1 MAGGKESPRQK
12 MIGMM
17 YLVLTAL
24 LALQV
29 SSAIIQKF
37 KFLDDSLQVAVISA
51 EKTNGQTDGRIKKA
65 VKDNGGKAE
74 DIAVLNKAEKVRK
87 LTAETLDYINK
98 LRTELIESSGGVEKD
113 EATGQV
119 VSYVGAK
126 EEQKVVEIM
135 VGPEGSKKGKAYDL
149 QKKLNG
155 YAQELSNL
163 VGPKTLPFTP
173 IALDAKDDPMFAK
186 DKEQN
191 KKDFAE
197 LNFAQTPMVAALAV
211 LSTKEAEM
219 LKLESVA
226 LEELADQVGASKL
239 SFDQVF
245 AMSRATSNVVA
256 AGTDY
261 EAEMFIAASSSAL
274 KPTFKQDGRDI
285 QSATANGG
293 MVVGKVKFK
302 ASAGAYDKEG
312 NAKKSWKGSITI
324 KNKGKDTVFTMEVP
338 YIVARPVIQVQ
349 SASVQ
354 ALYKNCGNE
363 LNVQV
368 PALGSS
374 YNPSFSASGAEV
386 VKGSQKGIVT
396 LIPTAAAVK
405 LNVSSGGTALGSQ
418 DFKVRLIPK
427 PEIQVLVNGKPVDE
441 KTGMSAPGPRSLTVV
456 AKPDESFAAFLPKDA
471 RYQVTSW
478 MAVLVRGKRPV
489 STQNFTS
496 QTGNLSAFASMAQP
510 GDRIMIEVKEVKRTN
525 FLNRQES
532 VNLGTPIKNVPL
544 N

>member
-37 KFLDDSLQVAVISA
+37 KFLDDSLQVAVGSA
-51 EKTNGQTDGRIKKA
+51 QKTNSETDGRIKKA
-65 VKDNGGKAE
+65 VKDNGGKPE
-74 DIAVLNKAEKVRK
+74 DLAVLKKADDVRK
-87 LTAETLDYINK
+87 QTGEIISYMNA
-98 LRTELIESSGGVEKD
+98 LRAELIKTTGGTEEDDNKNII
-113 EATGQV
+113 G
-119 VSYVGAK
+119 YVGAK
-126 EEQKVVEIM
+126 EEQQVMEIM
-135 VGPEGSKKGKAYDL
+135 LGAEGSQKGKGYEL
-149 QKKLNG
+149 KKKLND
-155 YAQELSNL
+155 YAQNVSNL
-163 VGPKTLPFTP
+163 VGPKALPYKP
-173 IALDAKDDPMFAK
+173 LALDAKDDDMFKK

-197 LNFAQTPMVAALAV
+197 LNFGQTPMVAALAV
-211 LSTKEAEM
+211 LSTKEAEL
-219 LKLESVA
+219 LKLESQA
-226 LEELADQVGASKL
+226 LENLANQVGASNL

-256 AGTDY
+256 AGTNY
-261 EAEMFIAASSSAL
+261 EAEMFIAAASSAL
-274 KPTFKQDGRDI
+274 KPTFKYGG
-285 QSATANGG
+285 SEVPAVSANGG
-293 MVVGKVKFK
+293 MIVGKVKFK
-302 ASAGAYDKEG
+302 ASGGNYDKEG
-312 NAKKSWKGSITI
+312 NLKKSWSGSITI
-324 KNKGKDTVFTMEVP
+324 KNKGKDTVFTLNVP

-354 ALYKNCGNE
+354 ALYRNCGNE

-368 PALGSS
+368 PALGSQ
-374 YNPSFSASGAEV
+374 YNPSFSASGATV
-386 VKGSQKGIVT
+386 VRGSQKGIVT
-396 LIPTAAAVK
+396 LIPNAASVK
-405 LNVSSGGTALGSQ
+405 LNVSSDGTPLGSQ

-427 PEIQVLVNGKPVDE
+427 PEIIVMSNGKPVDE
-441 KTGMSAPGPRSLTVV
+441 KTGMAAPGPRSLTVI
-456 AKPDESFAAFLPKDA
+456 AKPDESFQAFLPKDA
-471 RYQVTSW
+471 RYAVTQW

-496 QTGNLSAFASMAQP
+496 GTGNLSAFAAQAQP
-510 GDRIMIEVKEVKRTN
+510 GDRIMVEVKQVKRTN
-525 FLNRQES
+525 FLNQQEI

>member
-37 KFLDDSLQVAVISA
+37 KFLDDSLQVAVGSA
-51 EKTNGQTDGRIKKA
+51 NKTNTDVDSRIKKA
-65 VKDNGGKAE
+65 VKDAGGKAE
-74 DIAVLNKAEKVRK
+74 DLAVLKKADDVRAQTGTMLK
-87 LTAETLDYINK
+87 YITD
-98 LRTELIESSGGVEKD
+98 LRNELIKETGGEEYDDNK
-113 EATGQV
+113 QV
-119 VSYVGAK
+119 IGYVGAK
-126 EEQKVVEIM
+126 EEQKVMEIM
-135 VGPEGSKKGKAYDL
+135 LGPEGSHKGKGYDL
-149 QKKLNG
+149 KKKLND
-155 YAQELSNL
+155 YAKSVSDL
-163 VGPKTLPFTP
+163 VGPKRLPYKEL
-173 IALDAKDDPMFAK
+173 ALDAKDDPMFAK
-186 DKEQN
+186 DKEQ
-191 KKDFAE
+191 KSKDFAE

-219 LKLESVA
+219 LKLESIA
-226 LEELADQVGASKL
+226 LEDLASQVGASNL

-274 KPTFKQDGRDI
+274 KPTFKY
-285 QSATANGG
+285 GG
-293 MVVGKVKFK
+293 SEVPAVNSGGVIVGKVKFK

-312 NAKKSWKGSITI
+312 NAKKTWGGSITI
-324 KNKGKDTVFTMEVP
+324 KNKGKDTIFKLEVP

-354 ALYKNCGNE
+354 ALYRNCGNE

-368 PALGSS
+368 PALGSQ
-374 YNPSFSASGAEV
+374 YNPNFSASGATV

-396 LIPTAAAVK
+396 LIPNAANVK
-405 LNVSSGGTALGSQ
+405 LNVSSGGTAIGSQ

-427 PEIQVLVNGKPVDE
+427 PEIVVMSNGKPVDE
-441 KTGMSAPGPRSLTVV
+441 KTGMAAPGPRSLTVI
-456 AKPDESFAAFLPKDA
+456 AKPDESFQAFLPKDA
-471 RYQVTSW
+471 RYAVTQW

-496 QTGNLSAFASMAQP
+496 GTGNLSAFAAQAQP
-510 GDRIMIEVKEVKRTN
+510 GDRIMVEVKQVKRTN
-525 FLNRQES
+525 FLNQQEV

>member
-1 MAGGKESPRQK
+1 MAGGKETPRQK

-37 KFLDDSLQVAVISA
+37 KFLDDSLQVAVNSA
-51 EKTNGQTDGRIKKA
+51 NKTNTETDGRIKKA

-74 DIAVLNKAEKVRK
+74 DLAVLAKAEKVRK
-87 LTAETLDYINK
+87 LTNETLAYINA
-98 LRTELIESSGGVEKD
+98 LRAELIKETGGEEKD
-113 EATGQV
+113 EATGSV
-119 VSYVGAK
+119 IGYVGAK

-135 VGPEGSKKGKAYDL
+135 VGPEGSKKGKGYDL
-149 QKKLNG
+149 QNKLNG
-155 YAQELSNL
+155 YAQEVSNL
-163 VGPKTLPFTP
+163 VGPKILPYSP
-173 IALDAKDDPMFAK
+173 LALDAKDDPMFTK

-191 KKDFAE
+191 KKDFAT

-219 LKLESVA
+219 LKLESMA
-226 LEELADQVGASKL
+226 LEDLARQVGASNL

-261 EAEMFIAASSSAL
+261 EAEMFIAASSSAI
-274 KPTFKQDGRDI
+274 KPEFKFEGRDV
-285 QSATANGG
+285 QAAMSGG
-293 MVVGKVKFK
+293 VVVGKVKFK

-312 NAKKSWKGSITI
+312 NAKKTWKGSITI
-324 KNKGKDTVFTMEVP
+324 KNKGNDTTFKMEVP
-338 YIVARPVIQVQ
+338 YIVAKPVIQVQ

-396 LIPTAAAVK
+396 LIPTGATVK

-441 KTGMSAPGPRSLTVV
+441 KTGMAAPGPRSLTVV

-471 RYQVTSW
+471 RYAVTSW

-489 STQNFTS
+489 STQNFS
-496 QTGNLSAFASMAQP
+496 SSTGNLSAFAAQAQP
-510 GDRIMIEVKEVKRTN
+510 GDRIMVEVKEVKRTN
-525 FLNRQES
+525 FLNRQET

>member
-37 KFLDDSLQVAVISA
+37 KFLDDSLQVAVGSA
-51 EKTNGQTDGRIKKA
+51 QTTNTQTDSRIKKA

-74 DIAVLNKAEKVRK
+74 DLAVLAKAEKVRK
-87 LTAETLDYINK
+87 LTNEMIAYMTA
-98 LRTELIESSGGVEKD
+98 LRTEMIETSGGVEKD
-113 EATGQV
+113 EATGAIIG
-119 VSYVGAK
+119 YVGAK

-135 VGPEGSKKGKAYDL
+135 VGPEGSKKGKGYEL
-149 QKKLNG
+149 QKRLNG
-155 YAQELSNL
+155 YAQELSTT
-163 VGPKTLPFTP
+163 VGPKSLPYIP
-173 IALDAKDDPMFAK
+173 LALDAKDDKMFAK

-211 LSTKEAEM
+211 ISTKEAEL
-219 LKLESVA
+219 LKLESLA
-226 LEELADQVGASKL
+226 LEDLARQVGASNL

-256 AGTDY
+256 AGTEY
-261 EAEMFIAASSSAL
+261 EAEMFIAASSSAIR
-274 KPTFKQDGRDI
+274 PTFQFEGREVPG
-285 QSATANGG
+285 AVVNG
-293 MVVGKVKFK
+293 MNVGKVKFRV
-302 ASAGAYDKEG
+302 SAGSYDKEG
-312 NAKKSWKGSITI
+312 NAKKSWKGTITI
-324 KNKGKDTVFTMEVP
+324 KNKGKDTSFKMEVP

-354 ALYKNCGNE
+354 ALYRNCGNE

-396 LIPTAAAVK
+396 LIPTAASVK

-418 DFKVRLIPK
+418 EFKVRLIPK

-471 RYQVTSW
+471 RYQVVSW

-489 STQNFTS
+489 STQNFNS
-496 QTGNLSAFASMAQP
+496 STGNLSSFASQAQP

-525 FLNRQES
+525 FLNKSET

>member
-1 MAGGKESPRQK
+1 MAGGKETPRQK

-37 KFLDDSLQVAVISA
+37 KFLDDSLQVAVTSA
-51 EKTNGQTDGRIKKA
+51 NKSNTETDGRIKKA

-74 DIAVLNKAEKVRK
+74 DLAVLKKAEDVRK
-87 LTAETLDYINK
+87 QTGELLTYINA
-98 LRTELIESSGGVEKD
+98 LRTELIKETGGEEKD
-113 EATGQV
+113 ESGITVG
-119 VSYVGAK
+119 YVGAK
-126 EEQKVVEIM
+126 EEQKVMEIM
-135 VGPEGSKKGKAYDL
+135 LGPEGSHKGKGYNLKD
-149 QKKLNG
+149 KLNA
-155 YAQELSNL
+155 YSKSISTL
-163 VGPKTLPFTP
+163 VGEKRLPYKP
-173 IALDAKDDPMFAK
+173 LALDAKDDPMFVK

-219 LKLESVA
+219 LKLESMA
-226 LEELADQVGASKL
+226 LEDLATQVGASNL

-245 AMSRATSNVVA
+245 AMSRATSSVVA

-274 KPTFKQDGRDI
+274 KPTFKYGNSEVP
-285 QSATANGG
+285 SASANGG

-312 NAKKSWKGSITI
+312 NAKKTWSGSITI
-324 KNKGKDTVFTMEVP
+324 KNKGKDTTFKLEVP
-338 YIVARPVIQVQ
+338 YVVARPVIQVQ

-368 PALGSS
+368 PALGST
-374 YNPSFSASGAEV
+374 YAPRFTASGATV
-386 VKGSQKGIVT
+386 VAGSQKGIVT
-396 LIPTAAAVK
+396 LIPNAATVK
-405 LNVSSGGTALGSQ
+405 LNVASGGTAIGSQ

-427 PEIQVLVNGKPVDE
+427 PEIIVMSNGKPVDE
-441 KTGMSAPGPRSLTVV
+441 KTGMAAPGPRSLTVV
-456 AKPDESFAAFLPKDA
+456 AKPDESFQAFLPKDA
-471 RYQVTSW
+471 RYAVTQW

-496 QTGNLSAFASMAQP
+496 GTGNLSAFAAQAQP
-510 GDRIMIEVKEVKRTN
+510 GDRIMVEVKQVKRTN
-525 FLNRQES
+525 FLNQQEV

>member
-1 MAGGKESPRQK
+1 MAGGKETPRQK

-37 KFLDDSLQVAVISA
+37 KFLDDSLQTAVTSA
-51 EKTNGQTDGRIKKA
+51 TKTNTDLDGRIKKA

-74 DIAVLNKAEKVRK
+74 DLAVLKKAEEIRK
-87 LTAETLDYINK
+87 ETTSIIDYINV
-98 LRTELIESSGGVEKD
+98 LRKRLVDETGGPEKD
-113 EATGQV
+113 ESGLV
-119 VSYVGAK
+119 IGYIGAK
-126 EEQKVVEIM
+126 EEEKVTEIM
-135 VGPEGSKKGKAYDL
+135 VGPEGSKKGEGYALK
-149 QKKLNG
+149 KKLNDF
-155 YAQELSNL
+155 AQKASTL
-163 VGPKTLPFTP
+163 VGPKTLPYRP
-173 IALDAKDDPMFAK
+173 LALDGAEDPMFMK
-186 DKEQN
+186 DKDQK

-197 LNFAQTPMVAALAV
+197 LSFGHTPMVAALAV
-211 LSTKEAEM
+211 LSTKEAEL
-219 LKLESVA
+219 LKLESLA
-226 LEELADQVGASKL
+226 LEDLASQVGASNL

-245 AMSRATSNVVA
+245 AMSRANSSVVA
-256 AGTDY
+256 AGTNY

-274 KPTFKQDGRDI
+274 TPTFKQDGRDI
-285 QSATANGG
+285 PTAVANGG
-293 MVVGKVKFK
+293 MKVGQVKFK
-302 ASAGAYDKEG
+302 VSAGNYDKEG
-312 NAKKSWKGSITI
+312 NAKKTWKGSITI

-338 YIVARPVIQVQ
+338 YTVARPVIQVQ

-374 YNPSFSASGAEV
+374 YAPSFTASGATV

-396 LIPTAAAVK
+396 LIPNAAAVK
-405 LNVSSGGTALGSQ
+405 LNVSSGGTAIGSQ
-418 DFKVRLIPK
+418 DFKVRLIPR
-427 PEIQVLVNGKPVDE
+427 PEIQVLSNGKPVDE
-441 KTGMSAPGPRSLTVV
+441 KTGMAAPGPRSLTVI
-456 AKPDESFAAFLPKDA
+456 AKPDESFQAFLPKDA
-471 RYQVTSW
+471 RYAVTQW

-496 QTGNLSAFASMAQP
+496 GTGNLAAFAAQAQP
-510 GDRIMIEVKEVKRTN
+510 GDRIMIEVKQVKRTN
-525 FLNRQES
+525 FLNQQEV

>member
-1 MAGGKESPRQK
+1 MAGGKETPRQK

-37 KFLDDSLQVAVISA
+37 KFLDDSLQTAVTSA
-51 EKTNGQTDGRIKKA
+51 TKTNTELDARIKKA
-65 VKDNGGKAE
+65 VKDNGNK
-74 DIAVLNKAEKVRK
+74 DVDLAVLKKADEIRK
-87 LTAETLDYINK
+87 ETTDIIAYINT
-98 LRTELIESSGGVEKD
+98 LRKRLVDETGGPELDESGLVIGYK
-113 EATGQV
+113 
-119 VSYVGAK
+119 GAK
-126 EEQKVVEIM
+126 EEEKVNEIM
-135 VGPEGSKKGKAYDL
+135 VGAEGSKKGEGYVLKKRLNDFAQKA
-149 QKKLNG
+149 
-155 YAQELSNL
+155 STL
-163 VGPKTLPFTP
+163 VGPKSLPYKP
-173 IALDAKDDPMFAK
+173 LALDGSEDPMFMK
-186 DKEQN
+186 DKDQK

-197 LNFAQTPMVAALAV
+197 LSFGHTPMVAALAV
-211 LSTKEAEM
+211 LSTKEAEL
-219 LKLESVA
+219 LKLESLA
-226 LEELADQVGASKL
+226 LEDLATQVGASNL

-256 AGTDY
+256 AGTNY

-274 KPTFKQDGRDI
+274 TPTFKYAGTVVPAVN
-285 QSATANGG
+285 SGG
-293 MVVGKVKFK
+293 VIVGKVKFK
-302 ASAGAYDKEG
+302 ASAGNYDKEG
-312 NAKKSWKGSITI
+312 NAKKTWAGSITI
-324 KNKGKDTVFTMEVP
+324 KNKGVDTVFKLEVP

-374 YNPSFSASGAEV
+374 YSPKFTASGATV
-386 VKGSQKGIVT
+386 VPGSSKGIVT
-396 LIPTAAAVK
+396 LIPNAATVK
-405 LNVSSGGTALGSQ
+405 LNVASDGTPIGSQ

-427 PEIQVLVNGKPVDE
+427 PEIQVLSNGKPVDE
-441 KTGMSAPGPRSLTVV
+441 KTGMAAPGPRSLTVI
-456 AKPDESFAAFLPKDA
+456 AKPDESFQAFLPKDA
-471 RYQVTSW
+471 RYAVTQW

-496 QTGNLSAFASMAQP
+496 GTGNLSAFAAQAQP
-510 GDRIMIEVKEVKRTN
+510 GDRIMVEVKQVKRTN
-525 FLNRQES
+525 FLNQQEV

>member
-37 KFLDDSLQVAVISA
+37 KFLDDSLQVAVTSA
-51 EKTNGQTDGRIKKA
+51 QGTNNQTDGRIKKA

-74 DIAVLNKAEKVRK
+74 DLAVLAKAEKVRK
-87 LTAETLDYINK
+87 LTNEMIAYMNA
-98 LRTELIESSGGVEKD
+98 LRTEMIETSGGVEKD
-113 EATGQV
+113 EATGAIIG
-119 VSYVGAK
+119 YVGAK

-135 VGPEGSKKGKAYDL
+135 VGPEGSKKGKGYEL

-155 YAQELSNL
+155 YAQELSNT
-163 VGPKTLPFTP
+163 VGAKTLPYTP
-173 IALDAKDDPMFAK
+173 LALDAKDDKMFAK

-211 LSTKEAEM
+211 ISTKEAEM
-219 LKLESVA
+219 LKLESLA
-226 LEELADQVGASKL
+226 LEDLARQVGASNL

-261 EAEMFIAASSSAL
+261 EAEMFIAASSSAI
-274 KPTFKQDGRDI
+274 KPSFSFEGREVPG
-285 QSATANGG
+285 AVVNG
-293 MVVGKVKFK
+293 MNVGKVKFK
-302 ASAGAYDKEG
+302 ASAGNYDKEG
-312 NAKKSWKGSITI
+312 NAKKSWKGTITI
-324 KNKGKDTVFTMEVP
+324 KNKGKDTSFKMEVP

-354 ALYKNCGNE
+354 ALYRNCGNE

-396 LIPTAAAVK
+396 LIPTAASVK

-441 KTGMSAPGPRSLTVV
+441 KVGMSAPGPRALTVV

-489 STQNFTS
+489 STQNFS
-496 QTGNLSAFASMAQP
+496 SSTGNLSAFASQAQP
-510 GDRIMIEVKEVKRTN
+510 GDRIMIEVKEVRRTN
-525 FLNRQES
+525 FLNKSET

>member
-1 MAGGKESPRQK
+1 MAGGKETPRQK

-37 KFLDDSLQVAVISA
+37 KFLDDSLQVAVGSA
-51 EKTNGQTDGRIKKA
+51 QKTNGETDNRIKKA

-74 DIAVLNKAEKVRK
+74 DLAVLKKAEDVRK
-87 LTAETLDYINK
+87 QTSEIVSYINA
-98 LRTELIESSGGVEKD
+98 LRTELIKETGGPEEDDNKNII
-113 EATGQV
+113 G
-119 VSYVGAK
+119 YVGAK
-126 EEQKVVEIM
+126 EEQKVMEIM
-135 VGPEGSKKGKAYDL
+135 LGPEGSHKGKGYDL
-149 QKKLNG
+149 KKRLND
-155 YAQELSNL
+155 YAQNVSNL
-163 VGPKTLPFTP
+163 VGPKTLPYAP
-173 IALDAKDDPMFAK
+173 LALDAKDDPMFVK

-211 LSTKEAEM
+211 LSTKEAEL
-219 LKLESVA
+219 LKLESTA
-226 LEELADQVGASKL
+226 LENLATQVGASNL

-274 KPTFKQDGRDI
+274 KPTFKYGGSEVK
-285 QSATANGG
+285 SAVEKGVT
-293 MVVGKVKFK
+293 VGKVKFR

-312 NAKKSWKGSITI
+312 NAKKTWSGSITI
-324 KNKGKDTVFTMEVP
+324 KNKGKDTIFKLEVP
-338 YIVARPVIQVQ
+338 YVVARPVIQVQ

-354 ALYKNCGNE
+354 ALYRNCGNE

-368 PALGSS
+368 PALGSQ
-374 YNPSFSASGAEV
+374 YNPSFTASGATV

-396 LIPTAAAVK
+396 LIPNAASVK

-427 PEIQVLVNGKPVDE
+427 PEILVMSNGKPVDE
-441 KTGMSAPGPRSLTVV
+441 KTGMAAPGPRSLTVI
-456 AKPDESFAAFLPKDA
+456 AKPDESFQAFLPKDA
-471 RYQVTSW
+471 RYAVTQW

-496 QTGNLSAFASMAQP
+496 GTGNLSAFAAQAQP
-510 GDRIMIEVKEVKRTN
+510 GDRIMVEVKQVKRTN
-525 FLNRQES
+525 FLNQQEV

>member
-37 KFLDDSLQVAVISA
+37 KFLDDSLQVAVGSA
-51 EKTNGQTDGRIKKA
+51 NKTNTELDGRIKKA

-74 DIAVLNKAEKVRK
+74 DLAVLKKADDVRK
-87 LTAETLDYINK
+87 QTGEILSYITA
-98 LRTELIESSGGVEKD
+98 LRTELIKETGGTEED
-113 EATGQV
+113 ENKNIIG
-119 VSYVGAK
+119 YVGAK
-126 EEQKVVEIM
+126 EEQKVMEIM
-135 VGPEGSKKGKAYDL
+135 LGPEGSHKGKGYDL

-155 YAQELSNL
+155 YAQNVSNL
-163 VGPKTLPFTP
+163 VGPKLLPYKAL
-173 IALDAKDDPMFAK
+173 ALDAKDDEMFK
-186 DKEQN
+186 RDKEQN

-197 LNFAQTPMVAALAV
+197 LNFGQTPMVAALAV
-211 LSTKEAEM
+211 LSTKEAEL
-219 LKLESVA
+219 LKLESLA
-226 LEELADQVGASKL
+226 LENLANQVGASNL

-274 KPTFKQDGRDI
+274 KPTFKY
-285 QSATANGG
+285 GG
-293 MVVGKVKFK
+293 SEVPAVNSGGVIVGKVKFR

-312 NAKKSWKGSITI
+312 NAKKSWGGSITI
-324 KNKGKDTVFTMEVP
+324 KNKGKDTVFKLEVP

-354 ALYKNCGNE
+354 ALYRNCGNE

-368 PALGSS
+368 PALGSQ
-374 YNPSFSASGAEV
+374 YNPNFSASGATV

-396 LIPTAAAVK
+396 LIPNAANVK
-405 LNVSSGGTALGSQ
+405 LNVSSGGTAIGSQ

-427 PEIQVLVNGKPVDE
+427 PEIQVLSNGKAVDE
-441 KTGMSAPGPRSLTVV
+441 KTGMAAPGPRSLTVI
-456 AKPDESFAAFLPKDA
+456 AKPDESFQAFLPKDA
-471 RYQVTSW
+471 RYAVTQW

-496 QTGNLSAFASMAQP
+496 GTGNLSAFAAQAQP
-510 GDRIMIEVKEVKRTN
+510 GDRIMVEVKQVKRTN
-525 FLNRQES
+525 FLNQQEV

>member
-1 MAGGKESPRQK
+1 MAGGKETPRQK

-37 KFLDDSLQVAVISA
+37 KFLDDSLQVAVNSA
-51 EKTNGQTDGRIKKA
+51 TKTNTATDSRIKKA

-74 DIAVLNKAEKVRK
+74 DLAVLKKAEQVRK
-87 LTAETLDYINK
+87 LTTETLAYMDA
-98 LRTELIESSGGVEKD
+98 LRKELIEKTGGPEKD
-113 EATGQV
+113 EATGSV
-119 VSYVGAK
+119 IGYVGAK
-126 EEQKVVEIM
+126 EEQKVMEIM
-135 VGPEGSKKGKAYDL
+135 LGPEGSHKGKGYDL
-149 QKKLNG
+149 KDKLNK
-155 YAQELSNL
+155 YSQELSNL
-163 VGPKTLPFTP
+163 VGPKVLPMKKL
-173 IALDAKDDPMFAK
+173 ALDAKEDPMFAK

-191 KKDFAE
+191 TKDFAE
-197 LNFAQTPMVAALAV
+197 LNFGHTPMVAALAV
-211 LSTKEAEM
+211 ISTKEAEM
-219 LKLESVA
+219 LKLESEA
-226 LEELADQVGASKL
+226 LEELARQVGASNL

-274 KPTFKQDGRDI
+274 KPIFKY
-285 QSATANGG
+285 GG
-293 MVVGKVKFK
+293 SEVPAVNSGGVIVGKVKFR
-302 ASAGAYDKEG
+302 ASAGNYDKEG
-312 NAKKSWKGSITI
+312 NAKKTWAGSITI
-324 KNKGKDTVFTMEVP
+324 KNKGKDTTFKLEVP
-338 YIVARPVIQVQ
+338 YVVARPVIQVQ

-354 ALYKNCGNE
+354 ALYRNCGNE

-368 PALGSS
+368 PALGSQ

-386 VKGSQKGIVT
+386 RKGSQKGIVT
-396 LIPTAAAVK
+396 LIPTASKVK

-418 DFKVRLIPK
+418 EFKVRLIPK
-427 PEIQVLVNGKPVDE
+427 PEIVVLAGGKPVNE

-496 QTGNLSAFASMAQP
+496 STGNLSAFASQAQP
-510 GDRIMIEVKEVKRTN
+510 GDRIMIEVKTVRRTN
-525 FLNRQES
+525 FLNQSEV